1 MDDDILDA
9 VWTQTLEEIA
19 AGELIGPI
27 DLDQVPCECPL
38 SKRFGIWQAL
48 KIRCVDDFTPIN
60 ACAQTCE
67 SPKSYTVDI
76 LCSMCLGLMKISG
89 REDAWQASFDLKR
102 AYRQCAI
109 HPDRGQYSFI
119 AVADP
124 GTKQVKCFKMR
135 ALPFV
140 SCRRIHF

>member
-19 AGELIGPI
+19 ARELIGPI
-27 DLDQVPCECPL
+27 DLDQVPCEFPL

-76 LCSMCLGLMKISG
+76 LW
-89 REDAWQASFDLKR
+89 A
-102 AYRQCAI
+102 
-109 HPDRGQYSFI
+109 
-119 AVADP
+119 
-124 GTKQVKCFKMR
+124 
-135 ALPFV
+135 
-140 SCRRIHF
+140 